1 MVIER
6 FLKYVS
12 FDTQSDE
19 SSETTPSTAKQLI
32 LARDLEKE
40 CRELGFDSVEFNEG
54 TVYAILN
61 ANTDKKLDAI
71 GLVAHMDTASEITG
85 ANVHPRIIENYDGSK
100 IVLNDEFSMDPL
112 HFPALQNV
120 VGDDLIVTDGNT
132 LLGGDDKAGVAII
145 MSAVAELIAS
155 KKEHGLVAVAFTP
168 DEEIGRG
175 VKCFKLDK
183 FPVDYA
189 FTVDG
194 DRIDAVDYE
203 TFNAAQAQISIHGT
217 SIHPGD
223 AKGRMVNAALLAVEF
238 ASLLPADKTPA
249 TTEGREGFY
258 HLLSME
264 GACEE
269 AHLTY
274 IIREHDFEKFKALKE
289 QMKAWVRMMNE
300 KYGNRFDLDI
310 HDQYYNMAQYMDGDM
325 RSVDRAKAAMKSL
338 NIQPVS
344 TPVRGGTD
352 GAMLTFKGLIC
363 PNLGTGSYNHH
374 GRFEFADVQQ
384 MRKLVQIVLKIVEG

>member
-1 MVIER
+1 MVIDR

-19 SSETTPSTAKQLI
+19 TCETTPSTSKQLN
-32 LARDLEKE
+32 LARELEKE
-40 CRELGFDSVEFNEG
+40 CKELGFDSVELNEG

-61 ANTDKKLDAI
+61 ANTDKKMDAI
-71 GLVAHMDTASEITG
+71 GLVSHMDTASEITG
-85 ANVHPRIIENYDGSK
+85 ANVKPRIVEKYDGST
-100 IVLNDEFSMDPL
+100 IVLNDEYSMDPA
-112 HFPALQNV
+112 HFPALKNV
-120 VGDDLIVTDGNT
+120 IGDDLIVTDGTT
-132 LLGGDDKAGVAII
+132 LLGGDDKAGIAII
-145 MSAVAELIAS
+145 MSSIEKLIAS

-194 DRIDAVDYE
+194 DRMDAVDYE
-203 TFNAAQAQISIHGT
+203 TFNAAHAQITIHGT

-238 ASLLPADKTPA
+238 ASMLPADKTPA

-258 HLLSME
+258 HLLSMDGE
-264 GACEE
+264 CEE
-269 AHLTY
+269 AHLSY
-274 IIREHDFEKFKALKE
+274 IIREHDFEKFNA
-289 QMKAWVRMMNE
+289 MKAQMQEWVRLMNE
-300 KYGNRFDLDI
+300 KYADRFECAI
-310 HDQYYNMAQYMDGDM
+310 SDQYYNMVQYMNGDM
-325 RSVDRAKAAMKSL
+325 RSVNRAKSAMESL
-338 NIQPVS
+338 GIVPVS

-352 GAMLTFKGLIC
+352 GAMLTEKGLIT

-374 GRFEFADVQQ
+374 GRFEFADIQQ
-384 MRKLVQIVLKIVEG
+384 MEKLVEIVAKIIEG